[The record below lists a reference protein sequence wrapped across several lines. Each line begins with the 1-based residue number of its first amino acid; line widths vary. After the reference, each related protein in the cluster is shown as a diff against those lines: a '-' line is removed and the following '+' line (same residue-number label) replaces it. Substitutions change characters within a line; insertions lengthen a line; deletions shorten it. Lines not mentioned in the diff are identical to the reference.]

1 MQHVTISATPDVSRG
16 DPPFRRPPRRA
27 AGLSV
32 ALLAAC
38 LSIGAPATARPL
50 TAADKA
56 HIAEIENGLVPAV
69 VIKGRPLPT
78 STLAKRMAETKV
90 PGVSI
95 AFFDHGRII
104 WAKGYGLADVAS
116 GRPVTPET
124 MFQAG
129 SISKPVTAVAALR
142 LVEAGQLDLDQP
154 VNSRLRSWKVPDNAF
169 TAEQKVTLRRL
180 LSHGAGLTVHGY
192 NGYRR
197 DAVVPSVVQVLNGQ
211 APANSAPVVA
221 DAIPGA
227 RWAYSGGGYVVTQ
240 LLLSETTGLSFPDLM
255 RKEVLG
261 PADMTSSTYQQPL
274 PEALWG
280 RAATGYRRN
289 GEPVAGNWYV
299 YPEMAAAG
307 LWTTPSDLA
316 RWAIEIQKANAGE
329 PGQLLS
335 PAMAHQMLTH
345 QIGPWGLGVQLT
357 NLEGSRRFGHGG
369 DDQGFQNDL
378 EAFTTGSGQG
388 VVIMTNGDAGVDL
401 VPEILRAVAK
411 SYGWK
416 ALEPEERALADV
428 APATLARYAGGYA
441 IKGLANLTVSVR
453 DGRLYV
459 DVPQLSPTPFELLAQ
474 SQTQFFI
481 LQNGLTAEF
490 VTSGDGP
497 ATGIKIGGTFGKYE
511 AKRTP

>member
-1 MQHVTISATPDVSRG
+1 M
-16 DPPFRRPPRRA
+16 PPFTRSMTGLRLGA
-27 AGLSV
+27 A
-32 ALLAAC
+32 
-38 LSIGAPATARPL
+38 T
-50 TAADKA
+50 TAALMGAATIGGPAAAAPLSAADQA
-56 HIAEIENGLVPAV
+56 HIAAVETGLVPPV
-69 VIKGRPLPT
+69 VIKGRPIPV

-95 AFFDHGRII
+95 AFFDHGRIV

-116 GRPVTPET
+116 GRPVTPRT
-124 MFQAG
+124 MFEAG

-142 LVEAGQLDLDQP
+142 LVEAGKIELDQD
-154 VNSRLRSWKVPDNAF
+154 VNARLKAWKVPENSF

-197 DAVVPSVVQVLNGQ
+197 DEPKPTTVQVLQGA
-211 APANSAPVVA
+211 APANSAPVVVEA
-221 DAIPGA
+221 VPGS
-227 RWAYSGGGYVVTQ
+227 RWAYSGGGYVLTQ

-255 RKEVLG
+255 RREVLK
-261 PADMTSSTYQQPL
+261 PAGMTHSTYEQPL
-274 PEALWG
+274 PEALYD

-289 GEPVAGNWYV
+289 GQPVQGNWNV

-316 RWAIEIQKANAGE
+316 RWAIEVQNANAGR
-329 PGQLLS
+329 PRQLLS
-335 PAMAHQMLTH
+335 PAMARQMLTH
-345 QIGPWGLGVQLT
+345 QIGDWGLGVHLT
-357 NLEGSRRFGHGG
+357 DQDGTRRFGHGG

-388 VVIMTNGDAGVDL
+388 VAIMTNGDAGIDL
-401 VPEILRAVAK
+401 VPEILRAVAR

-416 ALEPEERALADV
+416 ALLPEERTV
-428 APATLARYAGGYA
+428 AKVDPVILGRYVGVYS
-441 IKGLANLTVSVR
+441 ITGLANLTVSVK
-453 DGRLYV
+453 DGRLYA
-459 DVPQLSPTPFELLAQ
+459 DVPQLAPTPFELLAA
-474 SQTQFFI
+474 SPTRFFI

-490 VTSGDGP
+490 VTDAAGQATKINVGGP
-497 ATGIKIGGTFGKYE
+497 FGKYE